1 MEMTKF
7 PSTPGTQ
14 GPSGMPQ
21 ASIVTTRKELL
32 ATAIYWWRAG
42 LTRELLSEDNYLEM
56 FWRIS
61 ALLPTLQRTGE
72 RILSWYSNKSTM
84 ENIIRLETSEDAVAV
99 LNILGYHG
107 YKVVGVGNSMDN
119 RMVWTLERKFYEFHK
134 DEL

>member
-1 MEMTKF
+1 
-7 PSTPGTQ
+7 
-14 GPSGMPQ
+14 
-21 ASIVTTRKELL
+21 
-32 ATAIYWWRAG
+32 
-42 LTRELLSEDNYLEM
+42 
-56 FWRIS
+56 
-61 ALLPTLQRTGE
+61 
-72 RILSWYSNKSTM
+72 M